1 MKSISSNPCTRLSRG
16 QENTALL
23 FNMEN
28 VRMVPYSQFMVMKS
42 QHRLCNQPQKKALWE
57 ERLRKSDYYSIY
69 GETVGQT
76 GHLHLYQGG
85 HQITHI
91 RQMSRVSP
99 RLVSMMI
106 HDVKPPCC
114 QNKGWQSMFL
124 HNHKG
129 LGTKQKTSCFGLR
142 YQLYHHKL
150 GPTSHPI
157 YHFCR
162 HKKKKKKN
170 AWKLSRGHREN
181 IYWCD
186 QWFHPIQMFQHGL
199 EPRSS
204 QFRLFLIIWSKKV
217 DVVTGPLV
225 QWLLNLQHPALYS
238 NTAEEL

>member
-162 HKKKKKKN
+162 HKKKKKK
-170 AWKLSRGHREN
+170 KKR
-181 IYWCD
+181 
-186 QWFHPIQMFQHGL
+186 L
-199 EPRSS
+199 EVVPRS
-204 QFRLFLIIWSKKV
+204 
-217 DVVTGPLV
+217 P
-225 QWLLNLQHPALYS
+225 
-238 NTAEEL
+238 